1 MCFHFALIYNS
12 IFECHFIMI
21 MNVNAGLIYFI
32 SNGNIRAGIAKLMIY
47 DLFHTIII
55 FIIITRRLRK
65 SQLTAETNYEI
76 AS

>member
-55 FIIITRRLRK
+55 TRRLRK